1 MKLFFLFSLF
11 SNEWNVVAN
20 SSRGQTYVCP
30 SSEFGAAFIVVVL
43 FFFLLRYTHTLL
55 GPMRWWLFSRKR
67 SKIQIHDYV
76 GMCYTMIQTFI
87 CFVSRLVYIYVFH
100 YAWLTCWCYFLFSV
114 CLCAFASV
122 FRLYFSLLCEQ
133 RPTTWKNTRHT
144 FASFM
149 LWICAAFLLAKLS
162 DRHERFVC
170 CLGTCADVMCIVCV

>member
-1 MKLFFLFSLF
+1 M
-11 SNEWNVVAN
+11 
-20 SSRGQTYVCP
+20 
-30 SSEFGAAFIVVVL
+30 
-43 FFFLLRYTHTLL
+43 LLRIRVGVKRMCVLRLNLVLPLLLSFSFSFCCGTHTLL

-76 GMCYTMIQTFI
+76 EMCYTMIQTFI